1 MLGTI
6 NLIELK
12 MKTKFLFFCLL
23 CFNFAFA
30 GTPSVNGTA
39 ILYGIPLLL
48 LVGLLGV
55 PYLIKYIKARK
66 ASKLENREEPAIDDS
81 DTNV

>member
-1 MLGTI
+1 MMI
-6 NLIELK
+6 
-12 MKTKFLFFCLL
+12 KTKFLIICLV
-23 CFNFAFA
+23 CFNLAYA

-48 LVGLLGV
+48 LIGLLGV

-66 ASKLENREEPAIDDS
+66 ASKLENVEETLSDS
-81 DTNV
+81 DSTL

>member
-1 MLGTI
+1 
-6 NLIELK
+6 
-12 MKTKFLFFCLL
+12 MKTKFVLFSLL
-23 CFNFAFA
+23 CFNLAYA

-48 LVGLLGV
+48 LIGLLGV

-66 ASKLENREEPAIDDS
+66 ASKLENGEETVSDS
-81 DTNV
+81 NSTL